1 LDAGVDALE
10 CRSFLA
16 APSQLSPALRRF
28 IQVRNYGLNVLKS
41 DRRGLAKVRILHTVL
56 GATKDTNMLTSSLA
70 TLIHTAALI
79 ALAPNAPH
87 DSHHQDAA
95 PDETGL
101 GSAACERF
109 YHVFRALPASCLAPI
124 DTDRP
129 HQTDTPHVV
138 DPGHVQFESA
148 VVSLEADTFRSNAQ
162 RSLILGDN
170 LYKVGLLNG
179 VDLQM
184 FYTTYAREG
193 STSSF
198 GDTLAFR
205 AKFQIWG
212 NNRTT
217 SSLSLVPL
225 VIAPLKAAGTV
236 EGGAQVFFGSELPA
250 ELDWELN
257 LGGVTQ
263 TIEGK
268 RRALPIA
275 STALT
280 RDVTEDLAVFGEAR
294 ETSTDADLRVWDTY
308 LDTGLLYHIT
318 RDVQVDAGGY
328 FGVTGNAPALTLF
341 TGFSVRQ

>member
-1 LDAGVDALE
+1 
-10 CRSFLA
+10 
-16 APSQLSPALRRF
+16 
-28 IQVRNYGLNVLKS
+28 
-41 DRRGLAKVRILHTVL
+41 
-56 GATKDTNMLTSSLA
+56 MLTSSLA
-70 TLIHTAALI
+70 TLVHIAALI
-79 ALAPNAPH
+79 AVAPNQQGTRPRGTTSDEAPR
-87 DSHHQDAA
+87 DAS
-95 PDETGL
+95 ER
-101 GSAACERF
+101 CERF
-109 YHVFRALPASCLAPI
+109 FHLFRALPSSCLAPI

-148 VVSLEADTFRSNAQ
+148 VVSLEADTLRRGGE

-179 VDLQM
+179 IDLQV
-184 FYTTYAREG
+184 FYTTYARDRA
-193 STSSF
+193 SSSF

-205 AKFQIWG
+205 AKFQVWG
-212 NNRTT
+212 TNRTT
-217 SSLSLVPL
+217 SSLALVPL
-225 VIAPLKAAGTV
+225 VIAPLKANGTAEAGV
-236 EGGAQVFFGSELPA
+236 QAFFGSELPA

-263 TIEGK
+263 TIDGK

-280 RDVTEDLAVFGEAR
+280 RDVIEDLSVFGEAR
-294 ETSTDADLRVWDTY
+294 ETSTDANLRVWDTY

-328 FGVTGNAPALTLF
+328 FGVTGNAPAMTLF

>member
-1 LDAGVDALE
+1 
-10 CRSFLA
+10 
-16 APSQLSPALRRF
+16 
-28 IQVRNYGLNVLKS
+28 
-41 DRRGLAKVRILHTVL
+41 
-56 GATKDTNMLTSSLA
+56 MLISSVA
-70 TLIHTAALI
+70 TLVHVAALI
-79 ALAPNAPH
+79 TVPPQQPQH
-87 DSHHQDAA
+87 DAA
-95 PDETGL
+95 R
-101 GSAACERF
+101 AAKEESSEKCEHF
-109 YHVFRALPASCLAPI
+109 YHAFRPFPHSCLAPI

-148 VVSLEADTFRSNAQ
+148 VVSLAADTLRSSGQ

-205 AKFQIWG
+205 AKFQVWG
-212 NNRTT
+212 TNRTA
-217 SSLSLVPL
+217 SSLALVPL

-236 EGGAQVFFGSELPA
+236 EGGAQAFFGSELPA

-263 TIEGK
+263 TLDGK
-268 RRALPIA
+268 RRVLPIA

-294 ETSTDADLRVWDTY
+294 ETSTDGHLRVWDTY

-328 FGVTGNAPALTLF
+328 FGVTGSAPVMTLF
-341 TGFSVRQ
+341 TGFSIRQ